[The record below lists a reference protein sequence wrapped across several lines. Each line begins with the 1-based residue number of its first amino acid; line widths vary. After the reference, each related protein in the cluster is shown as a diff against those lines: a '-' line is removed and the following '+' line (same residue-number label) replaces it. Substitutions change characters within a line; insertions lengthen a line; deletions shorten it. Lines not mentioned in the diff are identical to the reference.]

1 MCSLKQREITSTTH
15 TKDKHMLT
23 QHQIDAI
30 ESIKALEV
38 EDTLDFT
45 RSTQIEAVEIFA
57 KFLNDSGFDIPGVI
71 KAGSFEA
78 HRVHIN
84 FLVNS
89 LLVHLVVYPS
99 QTVDIEYY
107 DEYLPDISM
116 EVGTLTELI
125 IQPELLR
132 ANILNFL
139 EMCEDELI
147 NYEDLDD
154 EEEMED

>member
-1 MCSLKQREITSTTH
+1 
-15 TKDKHMLT
+15 
-23 QHQIDAI
+23 
-30 ESIKALEV
+30 
-38 EDTLDFT
+38 
-45 RSTQIEAVEIFA
+45 
-57 KFLNDSGFDIPGVI
+57 
-71 KAGSFEA
+71 
-78 HRVHIN
+78 
-84 FLVNS
+84 
-89 LLVHLVVYPS
+89 VHLVVYPS

-107 DEYLPDISM
+107 DDYVPDIRM

-147 NYEDLDD
+147 NYEDFDD